1 MINEQQ
7 YCDNIKCQSKKAKD
21 QYDWWFR
28 LHKNDA
34 SSLQQL
40 GNSLS
45 LLDICQYHYSLHVM
59 NSVDILLAPYNYVVT
74 ENIQKAIKLKIKNKI
89 LIFDEGHNIENF
101 LEDSSSLCLS
111 KTSLLTVIGDK
122 KL

>member
-1 MINEQQ
+1 
-7 YCDNIKCQSKKAKD
+7 
-21 QYDWWFR
+21 
-28 LHKNDA
+28 
-34 SSLQQL
+34 
-40 GNSLS
+40 
-45 LLDICQYHYSLHVM
+45 M
-59 NSVDILLAPYNYVVT
+59 NSVDILLAPYNYVIT